1 MSNDTAF
8 VVALVINSKYG
19 IRFCG
24 FLSADGSVFQL
35 KFAIKRIACCTPV
48 RIFIA

>member
-8 VVALVINSKYG
+8 VVALVINSQYG
-19 IRFCG
+19 IGFCV
-24 FLSADGSVFQL
+24 FLSAEGSVFQL
-35 KFAIKRIACCTPV
+35 TFAIKGIACCTPV